1 MMKMTISRSNTLAIA
16 MVGALVAP
24 AFAFAQ
30 TTATPSP
37 TAQVRSAGPT
47 IRPGEFYAAPYV
59 ERDGGP
65 PNAGQIVGSG
75 DVPAIPLTESERPL
89 QSYERVFVTLPP
101 GMSNAVGTRYVSVRP
116 GPKLEGFG
124 QVMEPTGI
132 LTVLRAQPGQAV
144 EARIV
149 ARFAPVE
156 IGDQLVTMEAVPAN
170 LAKPSATSGARTTA
184 LWIQGEPVLPSLQS
198 YIIVEGNSAS
208 GMRVG
213 DQITFYR
220 ERRTATDG
228 TVLPE
233 SDIAVAQIVRVTAQ
247 ASTAIVL
254 DQSYGA
260 LGEGSVA
267 RVSAKMP

>member
-1 MMKMTISRSNTLAIA
+1 MKMTISRSNRLAIA
-16 MVGALVAP
+16 MAGALVAP
-24 AFAFAQ
+24 AFASAQ
-30 TTATPSP
+30 TTATASP
-37 TAQVRSAGPT
+37 TAQLRAAGPT

-65 PNAGQIVGSG
+65 PNAGNIVGTG
-75 DVPAIPLTESERPL
+75 DVPGIPLTEQDRPL

-101 GMSNAVGTRYVSVRP
+101 GMPNTVGTRYVAVRP
-116 GPKLEGFG
+116 GPRIEGVG

-132 LTVLRAQPGQAV
+132 LTVLRAQSGQAV

-156 IGDQLVTMEAVPAN
+156 IGNQLVTMEAVPAN
-170 LAKPSATSGARTTA
+170 LAKPSATAGTRTTA
-184 LWIQGEPVLPSLQS
+184 LWVQGDPVLPSLQS
-198 YIIVEGNSAS
+198 YVIVEGNSAS
-208 GMRVG
+208 GMRIG

-220 ERRTATDG
+220 ERRTTGDG

-233 SDIAVAQIVRVTAQ
+233 SDIAIAQIVRVTAQ
-247 ASTAIVL
+247 ASTALVI
-254 DQSYGA
+254 DQSYA
-260 LGEGSVA
+260 AIGEGSVA

>member
-16 MVGALVAP
+16 MAGALVAP

-30 TTATPSP
+30 ATAAATLQ
-37 TAQVRSAGPT
+37 ARAAGPT

-65 PNAGQIVGSG
+65 PNAGRNVGTG
-75 DVPAIPLTESERPL
+75 DVPGIPLTERERPL

-101 GMSNAVGTRYVSVRP
+101 GMSNAVGTRYVSVRS
-116 GPKLEGFG
+116 GPTIEGVG
-124 QVMEPTGI
+124 QVMIPTGI
-132 LTVLRAQPGQAV
+132 LAVLRAQSGQAV

-156 IGDQLVTMEAVPAN
+156 IGDQLVTMEAVPTGSAR
-170 LAKPSATSGARTTA
+170 PSAVTGARTTA
-184 LWIQGEPVLPSLQS
+184 LWILGAPVLPSLQS
-198 YIIVEGNSAS
+198 YVVVEGNSAS

-220 ERRTATDG
+220 ERRTASDG

-233 SDIAVAQIVRVTAQ
+233 SEIAIAQIVRVTAQ
-247 ASTAIVL
+247 ASTALVI

-260 LGEGSVA
+260 ISAGSAA

>member
-1 MMKMTISRSNTLAIA
+1 MKMTISRSNRLAIA
-16 MVGALVAP
+16 VVGALVAP

-30 TTATPSP
+30 AAPAAAP
-37 TAQVRSAGPT
+37 TAQLRVAAPT
-47 IRPGEFYAAPYV
+47 LRPGEFYSAPYV

-65 PNAGQIVGSG
+65 PNAGRIVGTG
-75 DVPAIPLTESERPL
+75 DVPGIPLTESERPL

-116 GPKLEGFG
+116 GPMLEGVG
-124 QVMEPTGI
+124 QIMEPTGI
-132 LTVLRAQPGQAV
+132 LTVLRAQSGQAV

-156 IGDQLVTMEAVPAN
+156 IGNQLVTMEAVPAN

-184 LWIQGEPVLPSLQS
+184 LWVQGEPVLPSLQS
-198 YIIVEGNSAS
+198 YVIVEGNSAS

-220 ERRTATDG
+220 ERRTSSDG

-233 SDIAVAQIVRVTAQ
+233 SEIAIAQIVRVTAQ
-247 ASTAIVL
+247 ASTAIL
-254 DQSYGA
+254 IDQSYGA
-260 LGEGSVA
+260 IGEGSVA

>member
-1 MMKMTISRSNTLAIA
+1 MKMTISRSNWLAIA
-16 MVGALVAP
+16 TAGALVAP

-30 TTATPSP
+30 AAPTAAP
-37 TAQVRSAGPT
+37 TAQLRVAGPT

-65 PNAGQIVGSG
+65 PNAGEIVGTG
-75 DVPAIPLTESERPL
+75 DVPGIPLTERERPL
-89 QSYERVFVTLPP
+89 QSYERIFVTLPP
-101 GMSNAVGTRYVSVRP
+101 GMSNAVGTRYISVRP
-116 GPKLEGFG
+116 GPRLEGVG

-132 LTVLRAQPGQAV
+132 LTVLRAQSGQAV
-144 EARIV
+144 EAMIV

-156 IGDQLVTMEAVPAN
+156 IGNQIVTMDAVPAN
-170 LAKPSATSGARTTA
+170 LAKPTATSGARTSV
-184 LWIQGEPVLPSLQS
+184 LWVQGDPVLPSLQS
-198 YIIVEGNSAS
+198 YVIVEGNSAS

-233 SDIAVAQIVRVTAQ
+233 TNIAVAQIVRVTAQ
-247 ASTAIVL
+247 ASTAIVI

-260 LGEGSVA
+260 LGDGSIA

>member
-1 MMKMTISRSNTLAIA
+1 MKMTISRSNRLAIA
-16 MVGALVAP
+16 MAGALVAP

-37 TAQVRSAGPT
+37 AAQVRATGPT

-65 PNAGQIVGSG
+65 PNAGRIVGTG
-75 DVPAIPLTESERPL
+75 DVPGIPLTESERPL

-101 GMSNAVGTRYVSVRP
+101 GMSNAAGTRYVSVRR
-116 GPKLEGFG
+116 GPTLDGVG

-132 LTVLRAQPGQAV
+132 LTVLRAQSGQAV
-144 EARIV
+144 EALIV

-170 LAKPSATSGARTTA
+170 LAKPTATSGARTTA

-198 YIIVEGNSAS
+198 YIIVEGNAAS

-220 ERRTATDG
+220 ERRAANDG

-233 SDIAVAQIVRVTAQ
+233 SEIAVAQIVRVTAQ
-247 ASTAIVL
+247 ASTAIIL

-260 LGEGSVA
+260 IAEGSVA